1 MSRSKAIRQAQIEA
15 NKPLKHLKDEYI
27 IRLLNSWVI
36 QNERLSDFNLL
47 PPNKQKARRFFED
60 QMRIAM
66 CIAKNKP
73 EITAKPHKPEKPYRG
88 FYEFIHKMR
97 TAATERSYKY
107 FWPKKLKNGSE
118 IAMIDGVYKV
128 HNLYVPEDGKFGNLD
143 LIRGDLVYHLEWG
156 LNPPKFYY
164 LVGMDMG
171 IHQMKEGLNSNSE
184 KLEQLKAELIKLK
197 SMITSMESMG
207 VDVTDLKASYEK
219 AKQNIIDMEGGK

>member
-1 MSRSKAIRQAQIEA
+1 MSRSKAIRQAQIAA
-15 NKPLKHLKDEYI
+15 NKPLKHLKDEYV

-36 QNERLSDFNLL
+36 QNERLEDFNLL
-47 PPNKQKARRFFED
+47 PPNKQKARKFFED

-97 TAATERSYKY
+97 TAAVERSYKY

-128 HNLYVPEDGKFGNLD
+128 HNLYVPEDGKFGNMD
-143 LIRGDLVYHLEWG
+143 LIKDDLVYHLEWG

-171 IHQMKEGLNSNSE
+171 IHQMKEGLNSNS
-184 KLEQLKAELIKLK
+184 AELDQLRAELVKLK
-197 SMITSMESMG
+197 SSLNTMQSLGIDTTELMQKFEEAEQKVKDMESR
-207 VDVTDLKASYEK
+207 
-219 AKQNIIDMEGGK
+219 